1 MRPGISVLVPL
12 LHAIDRLNV
21 LVGSVVAVLVP
32 AMIVVIC
39 CEVVARYVFNSPTI
53 WAHDLSVFM
62 FGYLGLLS
70 GGYIHK
76 LQRHISVDILYIR
89 ASIRSKVLLDVV
101 NGSLGIFFLVLVGI
115 VGWHKAMEDIAIG
128 ARLST
133 EWAPS
138 RGHLMLMIPIGA
150 GLLIF
155 QSFANCIRS
164 IYFAWTGRRLA

>member
-53 WAHDLSVFM
+53 WTHDLSVFM

-101 NGSLGIFFLVLVGI
+101 NGSLGIF
-115 VGWHKAMEDIAIG
+115 
-128 ARLST
+128 
-133 EWAPS
+133 
-138 RGHLMLMIPIGA
+138 
-150 GLLIF
+150 
-155 QSFANCIRS
+155 
-164 IYFAWTGRRLA
+164 